1 MTDERT
7 QDSSSIM
14 SRRAKF
20 LTAVVV
26 AGAAVAVAACF
37 ATRGPTV
44 DPAGDGDKAK
54 DRLFRDWPKPDLIV
68 VVSGQEHG
76 YLDPCGCSR
85 PQVGGLVRRYNFI
98 EGLKARGWPVAAVD
112 VGDIPQLVAPGG
124 LRNIREVALLK
135 YKVSMEALKRMGYS
149 AVTFGAHEAA
159 WPLMDCLAAFTLNN
173 NDPAG
178 KPLPPFVLAANLD
191 KRQEKFPALV
201 EAWKIAT
208 VAGSDLKIGIIGAVG
223 ESVAKE
229 IKDPDVRFPK
239 EARDVAIKAAM
250 KAMEPEK
257 PDLRVLLFQ
266 GQPEEARAL
275 AKDFPRNFPIIAC
288 ISTFDEPP
296 SDAEVVKEAGSL
308 IVTVG
313 HKGKYVGA
321 VGINRTG
328 KDDPKFQLRYQ
339 LVRLGEEYLT
349 PEGKEKGHPIMD
361 LLEDYTREL
370 KGRDEKGEYLAK
382 YLNVKSKH
390 PNMVGAP
397 ADKKPVYVGSDRC
410 MKCHELAYDVWKKS
424 DHSHA
429 YLTLV
434 EKAKHPSNR
443 QYDGECIV
451 CHTVGFAYESGY
463 RNHVYT
469 PKFKDVGC
477 ESCHGPASEHVKNAN
492 DEKIR
497 AALNPWKGDARR
509 IEIELCV
516 KCHDLDNDV
525 HWPDVGFAKNWQKI
539 IHSTPKDE

>member
-7 QDSSSIM
+7 QDGSGIM

-20 LTAVVV
+20 LTVIVV

-37 ATRGPTV
+37 ATRGPTP
-44 DPAGDGDKAK
+44 DPTNEADRPKE
-54 DRLFRDWPKPDLIV
+54 RLFRDWPKPDLLV
-68 VVSGQEHG
+68 VVSGQQHG

-98 EGLKARGWPVAAVD
+98 EGVKARGWPVTAVD

-135 YKVSMEALKRMGYS
+135 YKVSMEALKRMNYS
-149 AVTFGAHEAA
+149 AVSFGKHEAA
-159 WPLMDCLAAFTLNN
+159 WPLLDCLSVFTLNN
-173 NDPAG
+173 LDAAG
-178 KPLPPFVLAANLD
+178 KPLPPFVLAADLEE
-191 KRQEKFPALV
+191 RQKEFPGLV
-201 EAWKIAT
+201 EAWKGVTAPG
-208 VAGSDLKIGIIGAVG
+208 ADLKIGIIGAVG
-223 ESVAKE
+223 DSVAKE
-229 IKDPDVRFPK
+229 IKDPAVRFRK
-239 EARDVAIKAAM
+239 ESRDTAIRAAM

-266 GQPEEARAL
+266 GQPEEAREL
-275 AKDFPRNFPIIAC
+275 AKAFPRNFPIIAC
-288 ISTFDEPP
+288 ISSFDEPP

-321 VGINRTG
+321 IGINRTG

-370 KGRDEKGEYLAK
+370 KGRSEKGEYLAK
-382 YLNVKSKH
+382 YLPSKH
-390 PNMVGAP
+390 PNQVGVP
-397 ADKKPVYVGSDRC
+397 ADKKPVYVGSERC
-410 MKCHELAYDVWKKS
+410 MKCHEHAYGIWKKS
-424 DHSHA
+424 EHAHA
-429 YLTLV
+429 YQTLV

-443 QYDGECIV
+443 QFDGECVV
-451 CHTVGFAYESGY
+451 CHTVGFMYESGF
-463 RNHVYT
+463 RNHIDT
-469 PKFKDVGC
+469 PKLKDVGC
-477 ESCHGPASEHVKNAN
+477 ESCHGPASEHVKNPNNAQL
-492 DEKIR
+492 R
-497 AALNPWKGDARR
+497 GSLNPWNGDAKR

-516 KCHDLDNDV
+516 KCHDPDNDV
-525 HWPDVGFAKNWQKI
+525 HWPEVGFAKNWQKI